1 MICLVNCPKGETQ
14 SNLDIATD
22 AGPVTVAAGQPHR
35 RCPAQFHLW
44 CEETEGCKA
53 CSSLRLPS
61 SRSCRWTVALAR
73 GGASS
78 MLKME
83 DTSQNMHQLQVW
95 QRIRCVRT
103 AFLSFHAHLI
113 LRMPPCEAMQ
123 IRCSYHGLI
132 CREAGHA
139 EQCGE
144 RGM

>member
-1 MICLVNCPKGETQ
+1 
-14 SNLDIATD
+14 
-22 AGPVTVAAGQPHR
+22 
-35 RCPAQFHLW
+35 
-44 CEETEGCKA
+44 
-53 CSSLRLPS
+53 
-61 SRSCRWTVALAR
+61 
-73 GGASS
+73 
-78 MLKME
+78 MLEME

-132 CREAGHA
+132 CRKAGHA
-139 EQCGE
+139 EQCGG